1 MRKINKEMCLLLFEP
16 FGLGTTF
23 NESAEF
29 KLNLEGDSEQ
39 ASTEIMRCIPRQTKN
54 TRRC

>member
-1 MRKINKEMCLLLFEP
+1 MCKINKEMCLLLFEQL
-16 FGLGTTF
+16 GLGTTF

-39 ASTEIMRCIPRQTKN
+39 ASTEIMRCVPR
-54 TRRC
+54 